1 MTTTPNASVLA
12 RARAAMVASLCL
24 FSSSAHGQVI
34 FRASVSEQGQQLSDY
49 SFGRISADGRYLAM
63 IAPPTAYS
71 EIPSSTD
78 PGFQIVRRNLTTGAV
93 DIVSRDESGQIVPQ
107 SGWTFMDA
115 INADGSVVAFSSAS
129 SILVS
134 GDTNGF
140 SDVFVRD
147 YNLGS
152 LERAS
157 TGWNGQQGDSASYG
171 ATLSSDGRFVAF
183 ISGSSN
189 LTAGVT
195 PLQLNVFVKDRQL
208 GSVRMVNVNSAGVP
222 SNAVVPPGCAGW
234 YCDGPKHAII
244 SGNGRFVLFD
254 SIATNLS
261 PFDLSWFPDMYV
273 HDMQTGVTELASAT
287 HQGSSSMWGMA
298 RLPSISDDGR
308 YVTFQSDGDDFVPGL
323 NPGEYLTRV
332 YRRDMLA
339 QVTELVDV
347 DPSGAPASLG
357 STSGV
362 VSKDGRYVAFG
373 AGDPLAPPFAGIQ
386 GDFFVRD
393 MLLGVT
399 RRVGTV
405 GAASGVIGSAAF
417 HMDFTADN
425 SAIAFFSTDSGLVA
439 GDTNAA
445 HDLFVI
451 DLRHNGP
458 VPETYCSATTNSL
471 GCAPSITSSGIPS
484 PASNFTFSI
493 SATGARNQ
501 RTGALLWSFTAGQM
515 PFFGGTLCLGSPL
528 RFLPARSTQGR
539 ALGTNDCSGWRS
551 EWFTPASMA
560 TRGWTIGANVHA
572 QFAFRDPGLPTG
584 SLSVS
589 NALQFQILP

>member
-1 MTTTPNASVLA
+1 MNTTPNVSIL
-12 RARAAMVASLCL
+12 
-24 FSSSAHGQVI
+24 GQVRALAAAVLLVALSSI
-34 FRASVSEQGQQLSDY
+34 VRGQVTFRASVSERGQQIDWSI
-49 SFGRISADGRYLAM
+49 GRMSADGRFVAM
-63 IAPPTAYS
+63 AVPSTAFS
-71 EIPSSTD
+71 ELPATSAVD
-78 PGFQIVRRNLTTGAV
+78 YQLVRRNLTTGAV
-93 DIVSRDESGQIVPQ
+93 DIVSRDEFGAIVPQ
-107 SGWTFMDA
+107 SNGTFMDA
-115 INADGSVVAFSSAS
+115 INADGSVVAFSSPS
-129 SILVS
+129 PILVS

-347 DPSGAPASLG
+347 DPSGAPASFGSSLG
-357 STSGV
+357 AISP
-362 VSKDGRYVAFG
+362 DGRYVAFG

-386 GDFFVRD
+386 ADLFVRD
-393 MLLGVT
+393 MQFGVT
-399 RRVGTV
+399 RRVGTP
-405 GAASGVIGSAAF
+405 GAASSTF
-417 HMDFTADN
+417 LDFYELQFTADS
-425 SAIAFFSTDSGLVA
+425 SAVAFSSNQAGLVA
-439 GDTNAA
+439 GDTNGAR
-445 HDLFVI
+445 DLFVI

-458 VPETYCSATTNSL
+458 VPQTYCSATTNSL

-484 PASNFTFSI
+484 PASNSTFSI